1 MGAVFHAHRKTR
13 VLFVLLF
20 LCALICAQTASFA
33 SEHSHHHASRHCCRL
48 CHVGPLPL
56 LEPVTSA
63 GGGPIMAVAW
73 LSLSGDLDTP
83 HEALL
88 TAGSSRA
95 PPFSLPV

>member
-1 MGAVFHAHRKTR
+1 VFHARRTLR
-13 VLFVLLF
+13 GLFVLLF

-33 SEHSHHHASRHCCRL
+33 SDHSHNRSEHCCGL

-56 LEPVTSA
+56 LQPVTAA
-63 GGGPIMAVAW
+63 GGAPIMAVAW
-73 LSLSGDLDTP
+73 LALSRDFDTP

-88 TAGSSRA
+88 AAGSSRA